1 MNSVILT
8 GRLVRDPE
16 LKTFEGGANNS
27 NLCSFTLAVDMT
39 KDKTVFVP
47 CSVYGDRGDLI
58 AKTLRKGNLIAI
70 QGKLDQ
76 RVFETQTGEKK
87 TVTFVKVDTFD
98 YLEKRKDEIAIDTGE
113 TTKITMEDL
122 LKQKSF
128 TTDDVENLD
137 LPDDDLPF

>member
-1 MNSVILT
+1 MNNVILT

-16 LKTFEGGANNS
+16 LKTFESG

-47 CSVYGDRGDLI
+47 CSTYGEKGDLM
-58 AKTLRKGNLIAI
+58 AKTLRKGNLIAL

-98 YLEKRKDEIAIDTGE
+98 YLEKKQDTD
-113 TTKITMEDL
+113 TKKTQEDL
-122 LKQKSF
+122 ENQKSF
-128 TTDDVENLD
+128 TADEIGELD